1 MADEPREPREPRET
15 GENMEEAER
24 FDQYLD
30 ALISGERPS
39 PDHVGSGDEAE
50 MARTAAEL
58 AAAASVAQTGPRGAD
73 PDPAFVEQLRLR
85 MRHADQAIASL
96 RVPPPVRSMALS
108 EPSQAPFDLTRVR
121 ISRRALLQ
129 GGAGAAVGLAA
140 GALGLAALR
149 PSPTQVPLGGDTPL
163 VQGEGFWQG
172 VATLASVP
180 PGSAIRFSTASFAG
194 YVVND
199 GGQIRALS
207 SVCTHMGCTLY
218 FRPDWKDLRCP
229 CHGASFNLEG
239 ELANGRDTWKQTGG
253 YRGDAA
259 AYPVSLPALVRPRVK
274 VENGQIYV
282 WTAQV

>member
-1 MADEPREPREPRET
+1 MADEPRDPRDPNES
-15 GENMEEAER
+15 MEEAER
-24 FDQYLD
+24 FDQYLE
-30 ALISGERPS
+30 ALISGGRPS

-58 AAAASVAQTGPRGAD
+58 AAATSAAQAGSVGAD
-73 PDPAFVEQLRLR
+73 PAPAFVEQLRLR
-85 MRHADQAIASL
+85 MREADKAIASL
-96 RVPPPVRSMALS
+96 KVPPPVRSGPADDPSPAPLDLS
-108 EPSQAPFDLTRVR
+108 RIR

-140 GALGLAALR
+140 GALGLAALN
-149 PSPTQVPLGGDTPL
+149 PPPTQRQLGGDTAL
-163 VQGEGFWQG
+163 VGGEGFWQG
-172 VATLASVP
+172 VGTLGSVP
-180 PGSAIRFSTASFAG
+180 PGSAIRFTTAAFAG

-229 CHGASFNLEG
+229 CHGASFDLKG
-239 ELANGRDTWKQTGG
+239 ELANGRDAWTQSGG
-253 YRGDAA
+253 YRGDAT

>member
-1 MADEPREPREPRET
+1 MADEPRDPRE
-15 GENMEEAER
+15 NIEEAER
-24 FDQYLD
+24 FEQYLD

-39 PDHVGSGDEAE
+39 PDHVASGYEAE

-58 AAAASVAQTGPRGAD
+58 AAAASVAQTGPQGAD

-85 MRHADQAIASL
+85 MRQADQAIASL
-96 RVPPPVRSMALS
+96 KVPPPVRSVPAGDAFTGPTYLG
-108 EPSQAPFDLTRVR
+108 RVR

-149 PSPTQVPLGGDTPL
+149 PPPAQRPLGGDVPL
-163 VQGEGFWQG
+163 VQGEGFWQT
-172 VATLASVP
+172 VATLADVP
-180 PGSAIRFSTASFAG
+180 PGSAVRFSTASFAG

-229 CHGASFNLEG
+229 CHGASFDLKG
-239 ELANGRDTWKQTGG
+239 QLANGRDTWKQTGG
-253 YRGDAA
+253 YRGDAT
-259 AYPVSLPALVRPRVK
+259 AYPVSLPALVRPAVK

-282 WTAQV
+282 WTAQI

>member
-1 MADEPREPREPRET
+1 MADEPREPRE
-15 GENMEEAER
+15 NMEEAER
-24 FDQYLD
+24 FEQYLD

-39 PDHVGSGDEAE
+39 PDHVASGDEAE

-58 AAAASVAQTGPRGAD
+58 AAAASVAQTGPQGAD

-85 MRHADQAIASL
+85 MRQADQAIASL
-96 RVPPPVRSMALS
+96 KVPPPVRSAPASGAAAAPNYLS
-108 EPSQAPFDLTRVR
+108 RMR

-149 PSPTQVPLGGDTPL
+149 PSPTQRPLGGDAPL
-163 VQGEGFWQG
+163 VQGDGFWQT
-172 VATLASVP
+172 VATVADVP
-180 PGSAIRFSTASFAG
+180 PGSAVRFTTASFAG

-199 GGQIRALS
+199 DGQIRALS

-229 CHGASFNLEG
+229 CHGASFDLKG
-239 ELANGRDTWKQTGG
+239 QLANGRDTWKQSGG
-253 YRGDAA
+253 YRGDAS
-259 AYPVSLPALVRPRVK
+259 AYPVSLPALVRPNIK
-274 VENGQIYV
+274 VENGQVYV

>member
-1 MADEPREPREPRET
+1 MADDPREPREPRQ
-15 GENMEEAER
+15 NMEEAER
-24 FDQYLD
+24 FEQYLD

-39 PDHVGSGDEAE
+39 PDHVATGDEAE

-58 AAAASVAQTGPRGAD
+58 AAAASVAQTGPHGAD

-85 MRHADQAIASL
+85 MRQADEAIASL
-96 RVPPPVRSMALS
+96 KVPPPVRSVPASAASAAPSYLS
-108 EPSQAPFDLTRVR
+108 RIR

-149 PSPTQVPLGGDTPL
+149 PPPTQRPLGGDSPL
-163 VQGEGFWQG
+163 VQGEGFWQA
-172 VATLASVP
+172 VATLADVP
-180 PGSAIRFSTASFAG
+180 PGSAARFSTASFAG

-229 CHGASFNLEG
+229 CHGASFDLQG
-239 ELANGRDTWKQTGG
+239 QLANGRDTWKQTGG
-253 YRGDAA
+253 YRGDAS
-259 AYPVSLPALVRPRVK
+259 AYPVSLPALVRPSVK
-274 VENGQIYV
+274 VENGQVFV

>member
-1 MADEPREPREPRET
+1 MADEPRESRES
-15 GENMEEAER
+15 MEEAER

-39 PDHVGSGDEAE
+39 PDHVANGDEAE

-58 AAAASVAQTGPRGAD
+58 AAAASVAQTGSQGAD

-85 MRHADQAIASL
+85 MRQADRAIASL
-96 RVPPPVRSMALS
+96 KVPPPVRPLS
-108 EPSQAPFDLTRVR
+108 APDEAAPSYLSRIR

-129 GGAGAAVGLAA
+129 SGAGAAVGLAA

-149 PSPTQVPLGGDTPL
+149 PSPTQRPLGGDTAL
-163 VQGEGFWQG
+163 VGGEGFWQG
-172 VATLASVP
+172 VATLANLP
-180 PGSAIRFSTASFAG
+180 PGSAFRFTTASFAG

-199 GGQIRALS
+199 DGQIRALS

-229 CHGASFNLEG
+229 CHGASFDLKG

-253 YRGDAA
+253 YRGDAS